1 MEHALMN
8 GSTDLRDRL
17 LAEVMRIRAVDVHS
31 HVPPAEPFAR
41 SLRDLLGYH
50 YYTELA
56 HSAGM
61 SREALAADRPDEQ
74 VIPQMVRALGAIDNT
89 VQYGWL
95 IELSRQLFDFPH
107 RRLVESNW
115 EDLAESVRARAA
127 RPHRAAEIMEQSNL
141 ERVFLTNEVDED
153 LSGVDCRLFVPSLR
167 TDGLVLKLHE
177 PAVRA
182 ALERGSGTS
191 VTDSTGLRAALG
203 AVMQRFRDAGA
214 RSVSMSL
221 PPEFRVVEATD
232 TEFEDALAAALRG
245 EEGDAAQARI
255 VRSGVMRAL
264 AGLCAD
270 CGFPFQ
276 IMYGVERL
284 AYPAGVP
291 AGTDLPRAGD
301 TLRGLLPLLNAFP
314 GVTFCL
320 SVLTDSQAQELGA
333 YGWIVQ
339 NVVLSGHWWYLNV
352 PAYMAR
358 NLAARLQCVPKTKL
372 IGYYSDMYKLEFGL
386 AKFNMYRRVLARVL
400 ATDFVEAGL
409 GTEEDAVQVAHLLLS
424 ENPKRI
430 FNL

>member
-1 MEHALMN
+1 MT
-8 GSTDLRDRL
+8 GSSDLRDRL
-17 LAEVMRIRAVDVHS
+17 LAEVMCIRAVDVHS
-31 HVPPAEPFAR
+31 HVPPAQPFAR

-61 SREALAADRPDEQ
+61 SKEVIAPDQPDEQ
-74 VIPQMVRALGAIDNT
+74 MIPRMVRALGAIDNT

-95 IELSRQLFDFPH
+95 IELAQQLFGFQA
-107 RRLVESNW
+107 RKLTEGNW
-115 EDLAESVRARAA
+115 EDLARAVRQCATSPGRAR
-127 RPHRAAEIMEQSNL
+127 EIMEQSRI
-141 ERVFLTNEVDED
+141 EKVFLTNEVDED
-153 LSGVDCRLFVPSLR
+153 LGAVDGDLFVPSLR
-167 TDGLVLKLHE
+167 ADGLVLKLGE
-177 PAVRA
+177 SEVRT
-182 ALERGSGTS
+182 ALERGSGVA
-191 VTDSTGLRAALG
+191 VTDAASLRAALG
-203 AVMQRFRDAGA
+203 AVMQRFKDAGA

-221 PPEFRVVEATD
+221 PPGFWIVQAGEA
-232 TEFEDALAAALRG
+232 EFERALAGALRG
-245 EEGDAAQARI
+245 RPADAEEAR
-255 VRSGVMRAL
+255 VLQSGMMAAL
-264 AGLCAD
+264 AGLCGD

-291 AGTDLPRAGD
+291 QGTDLPRSGD

-372 IGYYSDMYKLEFGL
+372 IGYYSDMYRLEFGL
-386 AKFNMYRRVLARVL
+386 AKFNMYRRVLAGVL
-400 ATDFVEAGL
+400 AADFVEAGL
-409 GTEEDAVQVAHLLLS
+409 GTEEEAVQMARLLLR
-424 ENPKRI
+424 ENALRI